1 MPVNLAK
8 LKIFLYWIVGSK
20 LMDPDSKESKI
31 ARLKSDWVEDAVQLQ
46 KTPVWKKR
54 FAVGVTSISCILYAV
69 LYVLVSQYRQQVA
82 DYVRELPIF
91 TRVVLNISQ
100 PFLVVLIIISLSFL
114 VLLYLRIKKPWLRH
128 KSLLVLI
135 GFNCIFAAVLLMVSI
150 FKVI

>member
-1 MPVNLAK
+1 
-8 LKIFLYWIVGSK
+8 
-20 LMDPDSKESKI
+20 MDPDSKESKI

-54 FAVGVTSISCILYAV
+54 FAVGVTAISCILYAV
-69 LYVLVSQYRQQVA
+69 LYALVSQYRLQVEEHI
-82 DYVRELPIF
+82 RELPIF

-100 PFLVVLIIISLSFL
+100 PFLIVLIIISLSLL
-114 VLLYLRIKKPWLRH
+114 VLLYLRIKKPWLSH

-135 GFNCIFAAVLLMVSI
+135 GFNGIFAAVLLMVSV